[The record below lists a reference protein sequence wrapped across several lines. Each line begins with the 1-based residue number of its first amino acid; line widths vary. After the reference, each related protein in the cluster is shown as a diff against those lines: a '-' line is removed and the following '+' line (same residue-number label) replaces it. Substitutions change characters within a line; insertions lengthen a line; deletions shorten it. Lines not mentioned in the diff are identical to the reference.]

1 MTPHKLEA
9 YRAKSGMQLEYDLIE
24 PSKSPWACE
33 VVMAKKK
40 RVQLKLC
47 CEFRYLS
54 TVTIKDAYPKS
65 SIDESL
71 SKLGD
76 NKFSPHWTWV
86 PPSGRF
92 PSEKRI
98 EKRPDLHV
106 D

>member
-1 MTPHKLEA
+1 MTPHKSEA
-9 YRAKSGMQLEYDLIE
+9 CRAKIGMQLEYDLIE
-24 PSKSPWACE
+24 TSKAPWACE

-40 RVQLKLC
+40 RVKLELC

-54 TVTIKDAYPKS
+54 TVTKKDAYPKPR
-65 SIDESL
+65 IDESL
-71 SKLGD
+71 SNLDD

-92 PSEKRI
+92 HSEKRI

-106 D
+106 V